1 MLDFWVKFKEIDLYV
16 EHEVD
21 NLIIIDKI
29 YLLTVGE
36 GDDEGVE
43 SDGEGDVERLES
55 GGEGEGDVRGVQA
68 DWEGVSATSI
78 EVDEYVGMESD
89 GQISLGSIVGEDNDS
104 EVTADEYAS
113 DFATSNGVDNVAIAI
128 SREEEDGNE
137 TERARYSPAVKCLQI
152 KMFQDEHHCLVS
164 FKNKMVTAAMIG

>member
-1 MLDFWVKFKEIDLYV
+1 MFDFWVKFKEMDLYV
-16 EHEVD
+16 ELEVD

-36 GDDEGVE
+36 GDKGVE
-43 SDGEGDVERLES
+43 SDGEGDMERLES

-68 DWEGVSATSI
+68 DWEG
-78 EVDEYVGMESD
+78 
-89 GQISLGSIVGEDNDS
+89 EDNDS

-113 DFATSNGVDNVAIAI
+113 DFATSNRVDNVAITI

-137 TERARYSPAVKCLQI
+137 TDV
-152 KMFQDEHHCLVS
+152 
-164 FKNKMVTAAMIG
+164 